1 MAKFKYKAVDQS
13 SSIIEGVITANDE
26 FEIEKFLREQ
36 GLFLVDAY
44 KISSIDFFGVP
55 RIKLEHLFEF
65 TYYLQLFF
73 SSGLSLVS
81 GLLSLSNQKNKYI
94 SHLSEVIYKDVS
106 SGLSL
111 SSSMEKNKRIFP
123 DFFIQM
129 VRAGEKSGNIEK
141 VLGDIMNYINW
152 QIELRKTIRNAI
164 FYPLMVLTA
173 VMGLIIVL
181 FVFVV
186 PKLQKVLISLNVE
199 LPLPTKIV
207 MGLGDFFKSYF
218 FIIIIFL
225 ISLSVIVKFVHTTK
239 TGRLVIDS
247 FLIKIPLFSNFIK
260 KINYSRYFK
269 TVSTLF
275 SAGLNVEQAFNTS
288 AKVVTNTFISDKMY
302 DITDSILRGE
312 TISKAMARTGIFPD
326 FVIQMV
332 SVGEKTG
339 NFEDVAKKISE
350 VFDKEVK
357 DAVKRIF
364 AVIEPLI
371 IVLLGFVVLLVML
384 SVFLP
389 IYKMLGGI
397 RGR

>member
-1 MAKFKYKAVDQS
+1 MAKYKYKAVDQS
-13 SSIIEGVITANDE
+13 SSTFEGVITANNE
-26 FEIEKFLREQ
+26 FEIEKLLREQ
-36 GLFLVDAY
+36 GLLLLDA
-44 KISSIDFFGVP
+44 KKVSSFEFFNIP
-55 RIKLEHLFEF
+55 KIKLEHLYEF

-73 SSGLSLVS
+73 VSGLPLVS

-94 SHLSEVIYKDVS
+94 SYISETVYKDVS

-111 SSSMEKNKRIFP
+111 SSSMEKNRKIFP

-129 VRAGEKSGNIEK
+129 IRAGEKSGNLDK
-141 VLGDIMNYINW
+141 VFNEIMEYINW
-152 QIELRKTIRNAI
+152 QIELKKTIKNAL
-164 FYPLMVLTA
+164 FYPLMILTA
-173 VMGLIIVL
+173 VTGLIIVL

-207 MGLGDFFKSYF
+207 MGLGTFVKNYF
-218 FIIIIFL
+218 LVFVIFCVFIFL
-225 ISLSVIVKFVHTTK
+225 VFRFISNTK
-239 TGRLVIDS
+239 SGKLVLDGI
-247 FLIKIPLFSNFIK
+247 LIKIPLFSDFIK
-260 KINYSRYFK
+260 KVNYSRYFK
-269 TVSTLF
+269 TLSTLF

-288 AKVVTNTFISDKMY
+288 ARVVTNTFISGRMHE
-302 DITDSILRGE
+302 ITDNILRGD
-312 TISKAMARTGIFPD
+312 TISKAIARTEIFPD

-357 DAVKRIF
+357 DSVKKIF
-364 AVIEPLI
+364 TFIEPII
-371 IVLLGFVVLLVML
+371 IVLLGFIVLMVML

>member
-1 MAKFKYKAVDQS
+1 MAKYRYKAVDQS
-13 SSIIEGVITANDE
+13 SSIFEGVITANSE
-26 FEIEKFLREQ
+26 FEIERLLREQ
-36 GLFLVDAY
+36 GLLLIDA
-44 KISSIDFFGVP
+44 KKVSSYDFFNVP
-55 RIKLEHLFEF
+55 KIKLEHLFEF

-73 SSGLSLVS
+73 ASGLPLVS

-94 SHLSEVIYKDVS
+94 SYISEIVYKDVS

-111 SSSMEKNKRIFP
+111 SSSMEKHKKIFP
-123 DFFIQM
+123 DFYIQM
-129 VRAGEKSGNIEK
+129 IRAGEKSGNLDK
-141 VLGDIMNYINW
+141 VFSEIMEYINW
-152 QIELRKTIRNAI
+152 QIELKKTIKNAL
-164 FYPLMVLTA
+164 FYPLMILTA
-173 VMGLIIVL
+173 VIGLIIVL

-207 MGLGDFFKSYF
+207 MGLGTFFKSYIIF
-218 FIIIIFL
+218 FIGFCIFL
-225 ISLSVIVKFVHTTK
+225 FIVLRVISNTTLGKSILDKIV
-239 TGRLVIDS
+239 
-247 FLIKIPLFSNFIK
+247 IKIPLFSDFIK
-260 KINYSRYFK
+260 KVNYSRYFK

-288 AKVVTNTFISDKMY
+288 AQVVTNTFISGRMHE
-302 DITDSILRGE
+302 ITDNILRGD
-312 TISKAMARTGIFPD
+312 TISKAMSRTMIFPD

-357 DAVKRIF
+357 DSVKKIF
-364 AVIEPLI
+364 TFLEPLI
-371 IVLLGFVVLLVML
+371 IVLLGFIVMMVML

>member
-1 MAKFKYKAVDQS
+1 MAKYRYKAVDKTS
-13 SSIIEGVITANDE
+13 STFEGVITAKNE
-26 FEIEKFLREQ
+26 NEIQNVLREQ
-36 GLFLVDAY
+36 GLLLVDI
-44 KISSIDFFGVP
+44 KKVNNIDFFGIK
-55 RIKLEHLFEF
+55 RIRLEHLFEF

-73 SSGLSLVS
+73 TSGLSLVT

-94 SHLSEVIYKDVS
+94 SYMSEIVYKDVC

-111 SSSMEKNKRIFP
+111 SSSMEKHKEIFP
-123 DFFIQM
+123 EFYMQM
-129 VRAGEKSGNIEK
+129 IKAGEKAGNLDK
-141 VLGDIMNYINW
+141 VFNDLMDYINW
-152 QIELRKTIRNAI
+152 QIDLKKTIRNAL
-164 FYPLMVLTA
+164 FYPIMILTA
-173 VMGLIIVL
+173 VMGLIAVL

-207 MGLGDFFKSYF
+207 MGLGTFFKSYF
-218 FIIIIFL
+218 LIFCIILFFLFVLLKGFSKTKEGKFIIDAI
-225 ISLSVIVKFVHTTK
+225 
-239 TGRLVIDS
+239 LV
-247 FLIKIPLFSNFIK
+247 KIPLISEFVK

-275 SAGLNVEQAFNTS
+275 SSGLNVEQTFNTS
-288 AKVVTNTFISDKMY
+288 ASVVTNSFISEKMHE
-302 DITDSILRGE
+302 ITDSILRGE
-312 TISKAMARTGIFPD
+312 TISKAMMRTGIFPD
-326 FVIQMV
+326 FVLQMV

-339 NFEDVAKKISE
+339 NFEDVSKKISE

-357 DAVKRIF
+357 DSVKKIF
-364 AVIEPLI
+364 AFIEPI
-371 IVLLGFVVLLVML
+371 IIMLLGVVVLMVML

>member
-1 MAKFKYKAVDQS
+1 MAKFRYKAVDQS
-13 SSIIEGVITANDE
+13 SSIFEGVITANNE
-26 FEIEKFLREQ
+26 FEIEKILRKQ
-36 GLFLVDAY
+36 GLLLVDA
-44 KISSIDFFGVP
+44 KKVSSFDFFSIP
-55 RIKLEHLFEF
+55 RIKLENLFEF

-73 SSGLSLVS
+73 ASGLPLVS

-94 SHLSEVIYKDVS
+94 SYLSEIVYKDVS
-106 SGLSL
+106 AGLSL
-111 SSSMEKNKRIFP
+111 STSMEKNKKIFP
-123 DFFIQM
+123 DFYIQM
-129 VRAGEKSGNIEK
+129 IRAGEKSGNLDKVFSEIIE
-141 VLGDIMNYINW
+141 YINW
-152 QIELRKTIRNAI
+152 QIELKKTIKNAL
-164 FYPLMVLTA
+164 FYPLMILTA
-173 VMGLIIVL
+173 VFGLIIVL

-186 PKLQKVLISLNVE
+186 PKLQKVLVSLNVE

-207 MGLGDFFKSYF
+207 MGLGTFFKSYF
-218 FIIIIFL
+218 ILFIILFVFIFL
-225 ISLSVIVKFVHTTK
+225 VLRSISNTQSGKLM
-239 TGRLVIDS
+239 LDS
-247 FLIKIPLFSNFIK
+247 ILIKIPLFSDFIK

-288 AKVVTNTFISDKMY
+288 AKVVTNTFISDKMHE
-302 DITDSILRGE
+302 ITDSILRGE

-326 FVIQMV
+326 FVLQMV

-339 NFEDVAKKISE
+339 NFEDVSKKISE

-357 DAVKRIF
+357 DSVKKIF
-364 AVIEPLI
+364 TFIEPLI
-371 IVLLGFVVLLVML
+371 IVLLGFIVLMVML

>member
-1 MAKFKYKAVDQS
+1 MAKYRYKAVDQS
-13 SSIIEGVITANDE
+13 SSIFEGVITANSE
-26 FEIEKFLREQ
+26 FEIERLLREQ
-36 GLFLVDAY
+36 GLLLIDA
-44 KISSIDFFGVP
+44 KKVSSYDFFNVP
-55 RIKLEHLFEF
+55 KIKLEHLFEF

-73 SSGLSLVS
+73 ASGLPLVS

-94 SHLSEVIYKDVS
+94 SYISEIVYKDVS

-111 SSSMEKNKRIFP
+111 SSSMEKHKKIFP
-123 DFFIQM
+123 DFYIQM
-129 VRAGEKSGNIEK
+129 IRAGEKSGNLDK
-141 VLGDIMNYINW
+141 VFSEIMEYINW
-152 QIELRKTIRNAI
+152 QIELKKTIKNAL
-164 FYPLMVLTA
+164 FYPLMILTA
-173 VMGLIIVL
+173 VIGLIIVL

-199 LPLPTKIV
+199 LPLPTRIV
-207 MGLGDFFKSYF
+207 MGLGTFFKSYIIF
-218 FIIIIFL
+218 FIGFCIFL
-225 ISLSVIVKFVHTTK
+225 FIVLRVISNTKIGKSILDKIV
-239 TGRLVIDS
+239 
-247 FLIKIPLFSNFIK
+247 IKIPLFSDFIK
-260 KINYSRYFK
+260 KVNYSRYFK

-288 AKVVTNTFISDKMY
+288 AQVVTNTFISGRMHE
-302 DITDSILRGE
+302 ITDNILRGD
-312 TISKAMARTGIFPD
+312 TISKAMSRTMIFPD

-357 DAVKRIF
+357 DSVKKIF
-364 AVIEPLI
+364 TFLEPLI
-371 IVLLGFVVLLVML
+371 IVLLGFIVMMVML

>member
-1 MAKFKYKAVDQS
+1 MAKFRYRAVDQYS
-13 SSIIEGVITANDE
+13 TILEGVITAESE
-26 FEIEKFLREQ
+26 FEIENLLREQ
-36 GLFLVDAY
+36 GLILVDAY
-44 KISSIDFFGVP
+44 KVNSIDFFGIP
-55 RIKLEHLFEF
+55 KIKLEHLFEF

-73 SSGLSLVS
+73 SSGLPFVL
-81 GLLSLSNQKNKYI
+81 GLLSLTNQKNKPI
-94 SHLSEVIYKDVS
+94 SYLSEIVYKDVS

-111 SSSMEKNKRIFP
+111 SSSMEKNKKIFP
-123 DFFIQM
+123 DFYIQM
-129 VRAGEKSGNIEK
+129 IRAGEKSGNMDK
-141 VLGDIMNYINW
+141 VFGDIMEYINW

-173 VMGLIIVL
+173 LVGLIIVL

-199 LPLPTKIV
+199 LPLPTRIV
-207 MGLGDFFKSYF
+207 IGLGDFFKSYF
-218 FIIIIFL
+218 VVLIFFL
-225 ISLSVIVKFVHTTK
+225 MALFVMIKFALTTK
-239 TGRLVIDS
+239 KSRLIIDNI
-247 FLIKIPLFSNFIK
+247 LIRIPLFSEFIK

-269 TVSTLF
+269 TISTLF
-275 SAGLNVEQAFNTS
+275 LAGLNVEQAFNTS
-288 AKVVTNTFISDKMY
+288 ARVVTNTFISDKMHE
-302 DITDSILRGE
+302 ITDSILRGD
-312 TISKAMARTGIFPD
+312 TISKAMARAEIFPD

-339 NFEDVAKKISE
+339 NFEKVTKKISE

-357 DAVKRIF
+357 DSVRRIF

-371 IVLLGFVVLLVML
+371 ILMLGFVVLLVLL